1 MARIHWRKL
10 AAIQTI
16 RGTFSGRSEGVL
28 FLVGVVCKMVRHQV
42 LQLGVRYVW
51 GRNGRVFMRSGRVKR
66 LLVTGF
72 WDFLKASHE
81 KTQLNSRSLCEFLR
95 LFWRK
100 RVGFDYPSRSA
111 ALGGH
116 NELVGHK
123 VSHLASFRNFKVGSL
138 NASSGI
144 STFSRSD

>member
-1 MARIHWRKL
+1 MHWRKL

-16 RGTFSGRSEGVL
+16 RGTFSARSESVL

-66 LLVTGF
+66 LLVIGF
-72 WDFLKASHE
+72 WNFLRASHE
-81 KTQLNSRSLCEFLR
+81 KTQLNSRSLCEFFR

-100 RVGFDYPSRSA
+100 RVGFDYPS
-111 ALGGH
+111 
-116 NELVGHK
+116 
-123 VSHLASFRNFKVGSL
+123 
-138 NASSGI
+138 
-144 STFSRSD
+144 